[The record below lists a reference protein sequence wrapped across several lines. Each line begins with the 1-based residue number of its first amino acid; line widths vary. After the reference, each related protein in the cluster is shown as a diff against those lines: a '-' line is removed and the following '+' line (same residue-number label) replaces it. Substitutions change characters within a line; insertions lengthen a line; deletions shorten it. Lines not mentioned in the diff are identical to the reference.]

1 MKLAKDLLPNMK
13 HKGKELFPSIIST
26 ANNLV
31 WEAKENKPRKPPKT
45 KPKETFKKCVVI
57 NMLP

>member
-1 MKLAKDLLPNMK
+1 MKLLPNMK

-45 KPKETFKKCVVI
+45 KPKETFKKCIVI
-57 NMLP
+57 SMLP